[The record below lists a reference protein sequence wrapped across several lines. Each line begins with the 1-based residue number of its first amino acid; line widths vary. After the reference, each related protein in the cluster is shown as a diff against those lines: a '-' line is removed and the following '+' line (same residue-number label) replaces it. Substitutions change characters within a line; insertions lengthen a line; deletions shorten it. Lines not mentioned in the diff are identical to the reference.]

1 MNTQLNKYLKSIEKK
16 KLESNSQNNFNL
28 LKYFDKTSKN
38 FLRILSKQYNRIISS
53 IFYEGYT
60 FGFNIHCFMYN
71 SKENDKNIS
80 KYNTEDL
87 ENKYRNVHLL
97 PLPYI
102 SNSKTYDGLKRFAFA
117 IFIFIYYTYYINCI
131 FNFENDNEN
140 MNKLF
145 KFKSCISIILFH
157 TCINTFIV
165 SFILGICFSFTI
177 YKCLFRINHLNES
190 FEHCLHFLK
199 TCQLLHIG
207 RQISSPILAPVSRL
221 ECSLYE
227 RHSPSTR
234 MHFISMKNYRHS
246 LSTILQKLEN
256 DVKEISGNCH
266 NNDINNGNNKS
277 CSKSKFDGI
286 SSFPPATTTTTTT
299 SPQLLLYELEKSYS
313 NVLSFVMQDVLSL
326 LLEKVNAFISNRRN
340 HPFTEIV
347 RDCNLITDVGIAL
360 STSLKLIQ
368 LILDQ
373 MKNFYKLEK
382 KKETKR
388 ESSKIATPV
397 CMNITRLKKDT
408 ETLYHRLCLMEELLN
423 NQNANDGENENN
435 LKDIGVEIEKIF
447 ELNEANSGLQDEMQE
462 WQTQLSTMLL
472 HHVQQTSK
480 DKRVMKKKKNTNLS
494 SIQLSDG
501 DGDGDDGSGRDD
513 TSSVMVHH
521 ESEVVTFSG
530 TKLSNNQ
537 ENEEDLDDVV
547 DIYTAMVVDNV
558 STTSENI
565 SIDDIDS
572 DLALKEKDFLLQ
584 AKINAMSLKELRDVI
599 QTRPTRRE
607 RIKALGKIK
616 SEIEEE
622 YSETTMDIVGISTGN
637 DIESVDHRDITRKA
651 STMSRVLSP
660 NCLNELR
667 TQMKLL
673 QTRNNQEE
681 EFCFDEDFAE
691 I

>member
-1 MNTQLNKYLKSIEKK
+1 MTSVISEVRTTFSSLLAKSLVLYPSSNVNEIAFSRSSASLFSSKEYLKSIEKK

-38 FLRILSKQYNRIISS
+38 FLRILSEQYNRIISS

-102 SNSKTYDGLKRFAFA
+102 SNSKTY
-117 IFIFIYYTYYINCI
+117 
-131 FNFENDNEN
+131 
-140 MNKLF
+140 
-145 KFKSCISIILFH
+145 
-157 TCINTFIV
+157 
-165 SFILGICFSFTI
+165 
-177 YKCLFRINHLNES
+177 
-190 FEHCLHFLK
+190 
-199 TCQLLHIG
+199 
-207 RQISSPILAPVSRL
+207 
-221 ECSLYE
+221 
-227 RHSPSTR
+227 
-234 MHFISMKNYRHS
+234 
-246 LSTILQKLEN
+246 
-256 DVKEISGNCH
+256 
-266 NNDINNGNNKS
+266 
-277 CSKSKFDGI
+277 
-286 SSFPPATTTTTTT
+286 
-299 SPQLLLYELEKSYS
+299 
-313 NVLSFVMQDVLSL
+313 
-326 LLEKVNAFISNRRN
+326 
-340 HPFTEIV
+340 
-347 RDCNLITDVGIAL
+347 
-360 STSLKLIQ
+360 
-368 LILDQ
+368 
-373 MKNFYKLEK
+373 
-382 KKETKR
+382 
-388 ESSKIATPV
+388 
-397 CMNITRLKKDT
+397 
-408 ETLYHRLCLMEELLN
+408 
-423 NQNANDGENENN
+423 
-435 LKDIGVEIEKIF
+435 
-447 ELNEANSGLQDEMQE
+447 
-462 WQTQLSTMLL
+462 
-472 HHVQQTSK
+472 
-480 DKRVMKKKKNTNLS
+480 
-494 SIQLSDG
+494 
-501 DGDGDDGSGRDD
+501 DGSGRDD

-667 TQMKLL
+667 TQMEFL